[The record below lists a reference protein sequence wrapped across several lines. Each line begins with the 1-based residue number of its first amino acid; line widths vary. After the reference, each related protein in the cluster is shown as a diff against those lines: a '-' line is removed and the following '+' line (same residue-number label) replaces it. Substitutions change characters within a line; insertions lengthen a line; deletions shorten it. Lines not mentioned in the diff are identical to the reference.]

1 MPPLDSS
8 LLVRQMRVIWR
19 DTFVVEPRQPDFLA
33 RSRAVLTALPCYVSD
48 TRVEPESLQPEPL
61 RVLERVSRSVAVI
74 GHKDLLRF
82 QFAPLRI
89 VNLRPTLS
97 RLRRPPEMLTPAE
110 IEAAGRQADQAG
122 SWITVT
128 PILVLHRVGVGI
140 MEYHVSLAA
149 PGEGFTPEEAIE
161 QVRLGIGTHLLDL
174 PPAWRDTLPANLN
187 DWLSNI
193 PVGGH
198 ESVCRVICGLRDLSQ
213 VIAARL
219 SRALTGGRPRRRRD
233 DTLVRPARPTGSTT
247 VVLIEVSPQPGADL
261 DAYTAQHA
269 QALRGIGAMDTYYR
283 ERSGWIVERDL
294 ADNLSPDSEAAFYL
308 LGTSELILFNAGLP
322 AVVESVCRRM
332 HFDEDTA
339 ITYLYAH
346 TCTLMEWVYIQE
358 ALLRA
363 YIQRI
368 DALVASGTPRRHEV
382 IAVLQGA
389 LSDLIQYQDDITP
402 YATRIEFLEKARA
415 YHKLDQLVERFE
427 RKQDL
432 LLDYSSE
439 FYDFREARATEY
451 LNWLVGITT
460 GAALGDLIVNLSG
473 VSAQTMPLVYLG
485 VMLGSIAVVLIV
497 LGLTL
502 RRRA

>member
-1 MPPLDSS
+1 MPSDSS

-19 DTFVVEPRQPDFLA
+19 DTFVIEPRQPNFLA
-33 RSRAVLTALPCYVSD
+33 RSRAVLAALPCYLADVL
-48 TRVEPESLQPEPL
+48 VEPESLQPEPL
-61 RVLERVSRSVAVI
+61 CVLERVSRSVAVI

-89 VNLRPTLS
+89 VSLRPTLS
-97 RLRRPPEMLTPAE
+97 RLRRPPDMLTADQ
-110 IEAAGRQADQAG
+110 IEAAGRQADQAN

-128 PILVLHRVGVGI
+128 PILVLHRAGVGI
-140 MEYHVSLAA
+140 MEYHGSFTALA
-149 PGEGFTPEEAIE
+149 EGFTPEEAIE

-174 PPAWRDTLPANLN
+174 PPEWRNTLPANLS
-187 DWLSNI
+187 DWLINM
-193 PVGGH
+193 PVGGC
-198 ESVCRVICGLRDLSQ
+198 ESSCRIVCGLRDLSQ
-213 VIAARL
+213 VIVARL
-219 SRALTGGRPRRRRD
+219 RRALTGGRPRRRRED
-233 DTLVRPARPTGSTT
+233 VLVRPARPTGSTT
-247 VVLIEVSPQPGADL
+247 VVLVEVSPQPEADL
-261 DAYTAQHA
+261 GAYVAQYA
-269 QALRGIGAMDTYYR
+269 QSLRGIGAMDTYYR
-283 ERSGWIVERDL
+283 ERSGWIIERDL
-294 ADNLSPDSEAAFYL
+294 AENLSPDSEAAFYL
-308 LGTSELILFNAGLP
+308 LGSSELILFNAELP
-322 AVVESVCRRM
+322 AIVESICRRM

-339 ITYLYAH
+339 VTYLYAH

-368 DALVASGTPRRHEV
+368 DALVASGTPRRRDV

-460 GAALGDLIVNLSG
+460 GAALGDLIVTLSG
-473 VSAQTMPLVYLG
+473 ISAQAMPLVYLAI
-485 VMLGSIAVVLIV
+485 MLGSIAVVLIV

-502 RRRA
+502 RQRA